1 MLKILRHLTLFILLY
16 SLSPGL
22 TAQQTTIGTEAPSSP
37 KKIIIKYGVA
47 SFYAEKFNGR
57 QTATGE
63 IYSSAKLSAACNVL
77 PLGTWIKVTNIKN
90 SKSVVVRVNDRL
102 HPKNP
107 RLIDLSR
114 MAARQ
119 LGYTGAGLTRVKVE
133 VLGKLPKREIE
144 KQEETD
150 EVDR

>member
-1 MLKILRHLTLFILLY
+1 MIKRISHLLLLLALC
-16 SLSPGL
+16 SIE
-22 TAQQTTIGTEAPSSP
+22 TAAVAQPSTIGTEAPSSP

-57 QTATGE
+57 KTATGE
-63 IYSSAKLSAACNVL
+63 IYSSSKLSAACNVL

-90 SKSVVVRVNDRL
+90 DKSVVVRVNDRL

-133 VLGKLPKREIE
+133 VLGKLPRQVRK
-144 KQEETD
+144 KLKETD
-150 EVDR
+150 E